1 MSRKESL
8 NNDINNIS
16 KAIHLLL
23 VSIFGIS
30 AWGFVNYESLES
42 GKIILLF
49 IVACLL
55 CAAEYIIIKRYKKL
69 NKELENLW
77 VFWYLLLLFLFF
89 FLVFFCWFLEY
100 KKHKSLRFLL
110 LVKYPRTSKKAAGG
124 VVSVP
129 LWLTAVSMIG
139 VVLIGISVILLHRK
153 IIKLQHELGELW

>member
-30 AWGFVNYESLES
+30 AWGFVNYESLGY
-42 GKIILLF
+42 GKISLLF

-55 CAAEYIIIKRYKKL
+55 CAAEYIIIKKYKKL

-77 VFWYLLLLFLFF
+77 VFWYLLLLLLFF
-89 FLVFFCWFLEY
+89 FLVFFCWFLEC
-100 KKHKSLRFLL
+100 KKYKSLQFLL
-110 LVKYPRTSKKAAGG
+110 LVKKHPYTPNHRMQSKKQMRSNYRMRSKKAKNKNKFK
-124 VVSVP
+124 S
-129 LWLTAVSMIG
+129 ICQ
-139 VVLIGISVILLHRK
+139 ILL
-153 IIKLQHELGELW
+153 

>member
-30 AWGFVNYESLES
+30 AWGFVNYESLGS
-42 GKIILLF
+42 VKISLLF

-69 NKELENLW
+69 NKELENL
-77 VFWYLLLLFLFF
+77 
-89 FLVFFCWFLEY
+89 
-100 KKHKSLRFLL
+100 
-110 LVKYPRTSKKAAGG
+110 
-124 VVSVP
+124 
-129 LWLTAVSMIG
+129 
-139 VVLIGISVILLHRK
+139 
-153 IIKLQHELGELW
+153 

>member
-30 AWGFVNYESLES
+30 AWGFVNYESLGS
-42 GKIILLF
+42 GKISLLF

-55 CAAEYIIIKRYKKL
+55 CAAEYIIIKKYKKL

-77 VFWYLLLLFLFF
+77 VFWYLLLLLLFF

-110 LVKYPRTSKKAAGG
+110 LVKNTPTPPTSGYEAKK
-124 VVSVP
+124 
-129 LWLTAVSMIG
+129 T
-139 VVLIGISVILLHRK
+139 K
-153 IIKLQHELGELW
+153 INSNLFAKSCYNGAKFHTKREKTWQI

>member
-30 AWGFVNYESLES
+30 AWGFVNYESLGY
-42 GKIILLF
+42 GKISLLF

-55 CAAEYIIIKRYKKL
+55 CAAEYIIIKKYKKL

-77 VFWYLLLLFLFF
+77 VFWYLLLLLLFF

-110 LVKYPRTSKKAAGG
+110 LVKYPRTPKRADAKQPTDAKQKKQK
-124 VVSVP
+124 
-129 LWLTAVSMIG
+129 T
-139 VVLIGISVILLHRK
+139 K
-153 IIKLQHELGELW
+153 INSNLFAKSCYNGAKFHTKREKTWQI

>member
-30 AWGFVNYESLES
+30 AWGFVNYESLGS
-42 GKIILLF
+42 GKISLLF

-55 CAAEYIIIKRYKKL
+55 CAAEYIIIKKYKKL

-77 VFWYLLLLFLFF
+77 VFWYLLLLLLFF

-100 KKHKSLRFLL
+100 KKYKSLRFLL
-110 LVKYPRTSKKAAGG
+110 LVKHPRTPNHRMRSKK
-124 VVSVP
+124 
-129 LWLTAVSMIG
+129 T
-139 VVLIGISVILLHRK
+139 K
-153 IIKLQHELGELW
+153 INSNLFAKSCYNGAKFHTKREKTWQI

>member
-30 AWGFVNYESLES
+30 AWGFVNYESLGY
-42 GKIILLF
+42 GKISLLF

-55 CAAEYIIIKRYKKL
+55 CAAEYIIIKKYKKL

-77 VFWYLLLLFLFF
+77 VFWYLLLLLLFF

-110 LVKYPRTSKKAAGG
+110 LVKKHLRTPKKSKCVAKKQK
-124 VVSVP
+124 
-129 LWLTAVSMIG
+129 T
-139 VVLIGISVILLHRK
+139 K
-153 IIKLQHELGELW
+153 INSNLFAKSCYNGAKFHTKREKTWQI

>member
-30 AWGFVNYESLES
+30 AWGFVNYESLGY
-42 GKIILLF
+42 GKISLLF

-55 CAAEYIIIKRYKKL
+55 CAAEYIIIKKYKKL

-77 VFWYLLLLFLFF
+77 VFWYLLLLLLFF

-110 LVKYPRTSKKAAGG
+110 LVKKHPHTPNQRMRSKKEQK
-124 VVSVP
+124 
-129 LWLTAVSMIG
+129 ICYN
-139 VVLIGISVILLHRK
+139 IRK
-153 IIKLQHELGELW
+153 NTKANDDLYTHTTKRW

>member
-1 MSRKESL
+1 MPANQRQKMSRKESL

-30 AWGFVNYESLES
+30 AWGFVNYESLGS
-42 GKIILLF
+42 GKISLLF

-77 VFWYLLLLFLFF
+77 VFWYLLLLLLFF

-100 KKHKSLRFLL
+100 KKHKSLLFLL
-110 LVKYPRTSKKAAGG
+110 LVKYPLTPNQRMWSKK
-124 VVSVP
+124 
-129 LWLTAVSMIG
+129 T
-139 VVLIGISVILLHRK
+139 K
-153 IIKLQHELGELW
+153 INLNLFAKKQ

>member
-30 AWGFVNYESLES
+30 AWGFVNYESLGS
-42 GKIILLF
+42 GKISLLF

-77 VFWYLLLLFLFF
+77 VFWYLLLLLLFF

-110 LVKYPRTSKKAAGG
+110 LVKYPHTPNQRMPSNQRMRSKKK
-124 VVSVP
+124 
-129 LWLTAVSMIG
+129 TKT
-139 VVLIGISVILLHRK
+139 K
-153 IIKLQHELGELW
+153 INSNLFAKSCYNGAKFHTKKKKKTWQI

>member
-30 AWGFVNYESLES
+30 AWGFVNYESLGY
-42 GKIILLF
+42 GKISLLF

-55 CAAEYIIIKRYKKL
+55 CAAEYIIIKKYKKL

-77 VFWYLLLLFLFF
+77 VFWYLLLLLLFF

-100 KKHKSLRFLL
+100 KKHKSLRCLL
-110 LVKYPRTSKKAAGG
+110 LVKKHPRTGRTYASRAGG
-124 VVSVP
+124 NSKEALNQSPRMDGERFFVHHR
-129 LWLTAVSMIG
+129 G
-139 VVLIGISVILLHRK
+139 LIQSFPNIRFS
-153 IIKLQHELGELW
+153 

>member
-30 AWGFVNYESLES
+30 AWGFVNYESLGY
-42 GKIILLF
+42 GKISLLF

-55 CAAEYIIIKRYKKL
+55 CAAEYIIIKKYKKL

-77 VFWYLLLLFLFF
+77 VFWYLLLLLLFF
-89 FLVFFCWFLEY
+89 FLVFFCWFLEC

-110 LVKYPRTSKKAAGG
+110 LVKHPRTLNQRMRSKKTQIKQENLNFSGVLGAAASKGLG
-124 VVSVP
+124 HSP
-129 LWLTAVSMIG
+129 Y
-139 VVLIGISVILLHRK
+139 K
-153 IIKLQHELGELW
+153 ICEQ

>member
-30 AWGFVNYESLES
+30 AWGFVNYESLGY
-42 GKIILLF
+42 GKISLLF

-77 VFWYLLLLFLFF
+77 VFWYLLLLLLFF

-110 LVKYPRTSKKAAGG
+110 LVKNTPAPSTSGCEAKNTQK
-124 VVSVP
+124 S
-129 LWLTAVSMIG
+129 TIITMNERMI
-139 VVLIGISVILLHRK
+139 
-153 IIKLQHELGELW
+153 

>member
-30 AWGFVNYESLES
+30 AWGFVNYESLGY
-42 GKIILLF
+42 GKISLLF

-55 CAAEYIIIKRYKKL
+55 CAAEYIIIKKYKKL

-77 VFWYLLLLFLFF
+77 VFWYLLLLLLFF
-89 FLVFFCWFLEY
+89 FLVFFCWFLEC
-100 KKHKSLRFLL
+100 KKHKSLQFLL
-110 LVKYPRTSKKAAGG
+110 LVKKHPRTRASGCEAISGCEAK
-124 VVSVP
+124 
-129 LWLTAVSMIG
+129 TAKNKNKFKSICQ
-139 VVLIGISVILLHRK
+139 ILL
-153 IIKLQHELGELW
+153 